1 MNARTLLAGALI
13 AVTSLGLAIP
23 ALNAAPVGSLP
34 QITRDGSMTLAG
46 RSVRCGNVR
55 NVLDRN
61 LPSEGAAAPGVL
73 IINPR
78 LINRMPQIV
87 RLFVF
92 HHECGHHNIGQSELA
107 ADCWAVEQGVQQGW
121 LDQKGLRQVC
131 RSFGNMPETETHPS
145 AKRRCGNLNRC
156 FAQAASRQQA
166 RPAAKDAEAKAAAAR
181 TPQVPSPTLI
191 SGPTLV
197 GQGSSATGGNLEGT
211 HANTP
216 ANVPAR

>member
-1 MNARTLLAGALI
+1 MKGCKVLAGALA
-13 AVTSLGLAIP
+13 AVTCLGSAIP
-23 ALNAAPVGSLP
+23 TLNAAPVSSLP
-34 QITRDGSMTLAG
+34 QIARDGSMTLAG

-107 ADCWAVEQGVQQGW
+107 ADCWAVERGVEQGW
-121 LDQKGLRQVC
+121 LDRKGLGQVC

-145 AKRRCGNLNRC
+145 AQRRCGNLNRC
-156 FAQAASRQQA
+156 FAQAQSRQQT
-166 RPAAKDAEAKAAAAR
+166 RQAAKDAEAKAAAAR
-181 TPQVPSPTLI
+181 NPQTPSPTLI

-197 GQGSSATGGNLEGT
+197 GQGSSAAGGNPEGT
-211 HANTP
+211 HLNAP
-216 ANVPAR
+216 ANAPVR